1 MSKSALRLRALMLV
15 IAAVFA
21 VGFVAGCGDDDDPVS
36 DATEAAGDAAD
47 AAGDAAGDAADAAGD
62 AAGDAAD
69 AAGDAA
75 GDAADA
81 VTGEA
86 TTLEVPVA
94 AEGLVYDVTE
104 LTASAGEITLTS
116 VNDQAVP
123 HNIAIE
129 GPDGDV
135 IGEIVQDGGVSEITV
150 ELPAGTYEYYC
161 SVPGHRE
168 AGMVGT
174 LTVE

>member
-1 MSKSALRLRALMLV
+1 LRLRALLLV

-21 VGFVAGCGDDDDPVS
+21 VGFVAGCGDDDNSVS
-36 DATEAAGDAAD
+36 DATEAATEAAD
-47 AAGDAAGDAADAAGD
+47 AADDAAGG
-62 AAGDAAD
+62 
-69 AAGDAA
+69 
-75 GDAADA
+75 AADA
-81 VTGEA
+81 VSS
-86 TTLEVPVA
+86 TTVEIPVA
-94 AEGLVYDVTE
+94 DEGLIYAVTE
-104 LTASAGEITLTS
+104 IQAPAGEITLTS

-129 GPDGDV
+129 TPDGDV
-135 IGEIVQDGGVSEITV
+135 EGEVVTDGGVSEITV
-150 ELPAGTYEYYC
+150 TLEPGTYEYYC